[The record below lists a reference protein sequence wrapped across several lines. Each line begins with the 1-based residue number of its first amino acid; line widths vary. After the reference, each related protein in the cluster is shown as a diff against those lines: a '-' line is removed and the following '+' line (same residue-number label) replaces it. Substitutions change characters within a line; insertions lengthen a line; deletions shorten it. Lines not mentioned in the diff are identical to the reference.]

1 MTYSMGQ
8 EEFAVNLNLRKQ
20 YIKNKIEKCP
30 NQLQKHDY
38 FRHYIQAVS
47 KTALPSGYKHSKQ
60 HIFYHVREIFKMPLL
75 FTQSFII
82 INQLYYN
89 VY

>member
-8 EEFAVNLNLRKQ
+8 EEFAVNLRKQ

-47 KTALPSGYKHSKQ
+47 KTALPNIKWIQTFQATYFLSC
-60 HIFYHVREIFKMPLL
+60 
-75 FTQSFII
+75 
-82 INQLYYN
+82 
-89 VY
+89 